1 MSLNN
6 LPERPMPYLI
16 HFWHGI
22 PYNKESPWMKKVNVL
37 CRKQEAD
44 GTYFYDGS
52 LENFATDWGDKFIY
66 LPPQDS
72 DRQYVMGTLCI
83 TPFGG
88 FGQR

>member
-1 MSLNN
+1 MNSQ

-16 HFWHGI
+16 HFWHGK
-22 PYNKESPWMKKVNVL
+22 PNDPNNHWMKKVNTL

-52 LENFATDWGDKFIY
+52 LENFATDWGDRFIY
-66 LPPQDS
+66 IPPQDS
-72 DRQYVMGTLCI
+72 NRAYVKGTLCI
-83 TPFGG
+83 TPYGT